1 MSGSYNRQ
9 FLSILVL
16 LSLSISNSIVFVL
29 FLFDLWLWWNMDF
42 RLLHDFIDDG
52 AFWRSFTAHL
62 KARKIHSNK
71 IKWYV
76 FYAKRF
82 LRLARNTSVNA
93 LSSERVLVYLE
104 SIRKDPDF
112 ADFQVNQS
120 VDAIHILLRD
130 FFQKDYVDAIDWQS
144 YKQHESTHNLV
155 YLEELDIPELIAQQ
169 VARFDKS
176 LQENYGV
183 LLTRVVKVLRVRNY
197 SKRTE
202 QSYLMWIGRFLQF
215 TSNTEQHDIG
225 ETQVREFLEY
235 LALQRKVAPNT
246 QKQALNA
253 LAFLFNFGFERELGN
268 IGEFV
273 KAKSSRKLPVVLSK
287 NEIKTVFEHFKN
299 KTYFLMAGLLYGA
312 GLRLMECVSLRVQ
325 DIDFDYHQ
333 IVVRNGKGFKD
344 RIVPLP
350 ARFIPALKQQ
360 IEKVSEI
367 HKADLRKNIDGVYLP
382 YALER
387 KYPNAGK
394 ELGWQYLFPASRI
407 ATDQRSGKLRRH
419 HLHPTALQK
428 AISIAGRESN
438 IHKRVHAHV
447 FRHSFATHLLEEGY
461 DIRTVQELLGH
472 ADISTTMIYT
482 HVLNKPGLTV
492 KSPIDLI

>member
-1 MSGSYNRQ
+1 
-9 FLSILVL
+9 
-16 LSLSISNSIVFVL
+16 
-29 FLFDLWLWWNMDF
+29 MDF
-42 RLLHDFIDDG
+42 RLLHDFIDDR
-52 AFWRSFTAHL
+52 AFWQSFSANL
-62 KARKIHSNK
+62 KTREIYSDN
-71 IKWYV
+71 IKWYIIH
-76 FYAKRF
+76 AKRF
-82 LRLARNTSVNA
+82 LQRARNTPVNA
-93 LSSERVLVYLE
+93 LSSERVLIYLE
-104 SIRKDPDF
+104 SIHKDPNF
-112 ADFQVNQS
+112 ADFQLNQS
-120 VDAIHILLRD
+120 IDSIHILLRD
-130 FFQKDYVDAIDWQS
+130 FFHKDYVDAIDWQS
-144 YKQHESTHNLV
+144 YKRHEFYRSAHNLV

-169 VARFDKS
+169 VAKFDNS

-183 LLTRVVKVLRVRNY
+183 MLTRVVRVLRVRNY

-202 QSYLMWIGRFLQF
+202 QTYLMWIGRFLRF
-215 TSNTEQHDIG
+215 TSNAGQYDID

-253 LAFLFNFGFERELGN
+253 LAFLFNFGFERKLGD
-268 IGEFV
+268 IGDFI
-273 KAKSSRKLPVVLSK
+273 KAKSCRKLPVVLSK
-287 NEIKTVFEHFKN
+287 NEIKTVFGHFKN
-299 KTYFLMAGLLYGA
+299 KKYFLMAGLLYGA

-360 IEKVSEI
+360 IETVREI
-367 HKADLRKNIDGVYLP
+367 HKADLRKNIDSVYLP

-394 ELGWQYLFPASRI
+394 ELGWQYLFPSSRI
-407 ATDQRSGKLRRH
+407 ATDQRSGKTRRH

-428 AISIAGRESN
+428 AIRTAGRESN
-438 IHKRVHAHV
+438 IHKRVHSHV

-472 ADISTTMIYT
+472 SDISTTMIYT

-492 KSPIDLI
+492 KSPIDSI